1 MEAEIDAPRTE
12 WRLLRGWTDEELR
25 DRLTRLE
32 TARRNFDE
40 HPDSLRADDVWRY
53 YRSQAQVGL
62 EPAGPPTPNGPFR
75 RMVPAIAAYR
85 FSEPDIVKGHFDPDT
100 PLLGRRMLLELKPL
114 FLHYLCGTIVG
125 AVREESDETHTV
137 WGYRYE
143 TLEGHVETGAEWF
156 LLEKDHRSGVIKFRI
171 EAHWKPGQFP
181 NWWSYV
187 GFKLLAPRYQR
198 RWHRAA
204 QRRLAAIGAG
214 AMPAEPTFSDGPEGT
229 LEHEGAELDVPVP
242 VPQPRTTEETE

>member
-1 MEAEIDAPRTE
+1 MAAEITDRRTE
-12 WRLLRGWTDEELR
+12 WRILRGWSDAELR
-25 DRLTRLE
+25 DRLDRLSS
-32 TARRNFDE
+32 AKRNFPE

-53 YRSQAQVGL
+53 YRSQATVGL
-62 EPAGPPTPNGPFR
+62 EQPGPPAPDGPFR
-75 RMVPAIAAYR
+75 RMAAAIAAYR
-85 FSEPDIVKGHFDPDT
+85 FSDPAIVEGHFDPDV

-114 FLHYLCGTIVG
+114 FLRYLCGTMVG
-125 AVREESDETHTV
+125 AVRDDSGDEYTV

-156 LLEKDHRSGVIKFRI
+156 LLEKNHGNGVITFAI

-181 NWWSYV
+181 NWWSYL

-198 RWHRAA
+198 RWHRNA

-214 AMPAEPTFSDGPEGT
+214 AVPNEPTHTHGPAGT
-229 LEHEGAELDVPVP
+229 IEHEGAQLEMPASRND
-242 VPQPRTTEETE
+242 RGSA

>member
-1 MEAEIDAPRTE
+1 MEAEITSRRTE
-12 WRLLRGWTDEELR
+12 WRILRGWSDEELR
-25 DRLTRLE
+25 VRLDRL
-32 TARRNFDE
+32 ASAKRNFPE

-53 YRSQAQVGL
+53 YRSQSQVGL
-62 EPAGPPTPNGPFR
+62 EQPGPPAPAGPFR

-85 FSEPDIVKGHFDPDT
+85 FSDPKIVKGHYDPNA

-114 FLHYLCGTIVG
+114 FLRYLCGAIVG
-125 AVREESDETHTV
+125 AIREHADDERTI

-156 LLEKDHRSGVIKFRI
+156 LLEKSHRTGVITFGI

-181 NWWSYV
+181 NWWSYL

-198 RWHRAA
+198 RWHRNA

-214 AMPAEPTFSDGPEGT
+214 AVPTESTQTHGPAGT
-229 LEHEGAELDVPVP
+229 LEHQGAELELPAT
-242 VPQPRTTEETE
+242 RHHRESA